1 MEDMATGYVMEP
13 ICGGQPTSDQMWS
26 NFLWMLVLSLM
37 IFGKDGKHAEAEK
50 EDKANGQQPVPAEP
64 DE

>member
-1 MEDMATGYVMEP
+1 MSETGYAIGP
-13 ICGGQPTSDQMWS
+13 ICGGELTSDQTWS

-37 IFGKDGKHAEAEK
+37 LFG
-50 EDKANGQQPVPAEP
+50 EDKEPTGETKEEKKDGQQPVPAES

>member
-1 MEDMATGYVMEP
+1 MSETGYVIEP

-37 IFGKDGKHAEAEK
+37 LFGKDGKPTEEEK
-50 EDKANGQQPVPAEP
+50 EDKKDGQQPVPAES

>member
-13 ICGGQPTSDQMWS
+13 ICGGELTSDQMWS
-26 NFLWMLVLSLM
+26 NFLWMLVLSLLL
-37 IFGKDGKHAEAEK
+37 FGEDSKHTEADK
-50 EDKANGQQPVPAEP
+50 EDKKNGQQPVPAES

>member
-1 MEDMATGYVMEP
+1 MSETGYVIEP
-13 ICGGQPTSDQMWS
+13 ICGGEPTGDQMWS

-37 IFGKDGKHAEAEK
+37 LFGKDGKPTEEVK
-50 EDKANGQQPVPAEP
+50 EDKNDGQQPVSAES

>member
-1 MEDMATGYVMEP
+1 MSETGYVIEP

-26 NFLWMLVLSLM
+26 NFLWLFVLSMML
-37 IFGKDGKHAEAEK
+37 FGEDRKPTEAEK
-50 EDKANGQQPVPAEP
+50 EDKNDGQQPVPAES